1 MSVVVSRFVLMATVG
16 TLLALVTPARGQ
28 ATTLSFDEAIRG
40 AFARNPDALVASEE
54 ITRAHALVEQ
64 VRAGSFP
71 TVAAS
76 ATFTRL
82 DSDRVSLGTPRNVIL
97 PATELNDAGIAALT
111 VDPRRW
117 VQWSQAREN
126 VTVTRLGA
134 AEVRRQLAATVGQTY
149 LSVLAQRQVVEADE
163 SAVKNAAAHVDYTRT
178 RLAGGGGTLLDFKR
192 ATALCDSDRALL
204 ERARFLLVRLQEQLG
219 TLLGENTPIDVTA
232 EVQLPPAPVDP
243 RVALDDALGLRGDLR
258 LARERLA
265 AAAKVR
271 RESWAD
277 FMPWAAFSFEMFYQT
292 PPTQTLPTDGWQL
305 LVTLGLPLYDGGLRH
320 GLVNERRVLEHQAGI
335 RLESQLRQVSTDV
348 RTALVELERT
358 RVALGSAQEAARTS
372 ADVVRLTTVS
382 YRAGLSTNIEVIDAQ
397 LAALNA
403 DVAAALA
410 ENDERQAQLD
420 LLLATGRFP

>member
-1 MSVVVSRFVLMATVG
+1 VSRFGLMATVG
-16 TLLALVTPARGQ
+16 TLLASATPARGQ
-28 ATTLSFDEAIRG
+28 PPPLSFDEAIRR

-64 VRAGSFP
+64 VRAGSLP
-71 TVAAS
+71 TVAAMV
-76 ATFTRL
+76 TFTQL
-82 DSDRVSLGTPRNVIL
+82 DGDRVSLGTLRNVIL
-97 PATELNDAGIAALT
+97 PATALNDAGIAALT

-126 VTVTRLGA
+126 VTVARLGVA
-134 AEVRRQLAATVGQTY
+134 DVRRQLAVTVGQTY
-149 LSVLAQRQVVEADE
+149 LSVLAQRQVVEANE

-192 ATALCDSDRALL
+192 ATALYDSDRTLL

-219 TLLGENTPIDVTA
+219 TLLGESTPIDVTA
-232 EVQLPPAPVDP
+232 EVRLPEAPLDP
-243 RVALDDALGLRGDLR
+243 GVGLDDALGLRSDLQ
-258 LARERLA
+258 LSRERLA

-271 RESWAD
+271 RQSWAD
-277 FMPWAAFSFEMFYQT
+277 FMPWAVASFEMFYQT

-305 LVTLGLPLYDGGLRH
+305 LVTLGIPIYDGGLRY
-320 GLVNERRVLEHQAGI
+320 GLVNERRVLERQAGI
-335 RLESQLRQVSTDV
+335 RLESQLRQVGADV
-348 RTALVELERT
+348 RTALVELERA
-358 RVALGSAQEAARTS
+358 RGALGSAQEAAQTS

-410 ENDERQAQLD
+410 ENDERQAGLD
-420 LLLATGRFP
+420 LLLATGHFP